1 MRYHHEAFVELRSD
15 LEAPPRYPRGITPCR
30 WDTTTLPLW
39 NYARSMRHHHVT
51 LVELRPVDEAPPRYP
66 RGITHGRWGTTT
78 LPSWN
83 YALSMRHHHELPL
96 GGSTGL
102 SPLDEVPP
110 WTPPR
115 RVHEIMSIRWDTTMN
130 TPYEGHG
137 ITSYPHFT
145 HVSPT
150 TLRVLMHI
158 NLMPICIYIYQTNQ
172 AYITPSPC

>member
-1 MRYHHEAFVELRSD
+1 MRHHHQIVELRPSSEASPWG
-15 LEAPPRYPRGITPCR
+15 LRGITSLHEAPPRDFRGITSWP
-30 WDTTTLPLW
+30 
-39 NYARSMRHHHVT
+39 
-51 LVELRPVDEAPPRYP
+51 
-66 RGITHGRWGTTT
+66 WGTTT

-83 YALSMRHHHELPL
+83 YTLSMRHQHELPL
-96 GGSTGL
+96 GGSTEL
-102 SPLDEVPP
+102 RPLGEAPP

-115 RVHEIMSIRWDTTMN
+115 RVHKITSIRWDTTMS

-172 AYITPSPC
+172 AYITPSPCWTHQLTVPIYRIQYI